1 MSLNEQKKM
10 RVLIT
15 GGSGLLGRALS
26 EELVK
31 AGYEVIVLS
40 RRPSQTA
47 GSLGPDVKTV
57 RWDAM
62 TSQGWLEHCADA
74 AAIVNLAGENI
85 GTGRWTPQKKRRI
98 ANSRLNA
105 TNAVVEAVGK
115 AGNKPHT
122 IIQASGI
129 GYYGD
134 RGDELLD
141 ENSAPGTGFL
151 AGVATQRE
159 LAMQAVRDYGIR
171 CAIIR
176 IAPVLTA
183 RGGFLSHVVP
193 PFRMFLGG
201 HPGSG
206 KQWFPW
212 IHIDDFTAAVRLLI
226 ENPDLSG
233 PFNMTSPNPMPAKQF
248 YRLLAK
254 QLHRP
259 AAFPMPPFFLKL
271 VFGEVATE
279 LLLSGQRAVPARLLQ
294 AGYEFKFP
302 DANYA
307 LQNILTASTP

>member
-1 MSLNEQKKM
+1 M
-10 RVLIT
+10 
-15 GGSGLLGRALS
+15 GRALGRR
-26 EELVK
+26 LID
-31 AGYEVIVLS
+31 AGYEVTALS
-40 RRPSQTA
+40 RRASKATEL
-47 GSLGPDVKTV
+47 LGPDMHVAQ
-57 RWDAM
+57 WNAL
-62 TSQGWLEHCADA
+62 TSEGWLDLADGA
-74 AAIVNLAGENI
+74 LAIVNFAGENI
-85 GTGRWTPQKKRRI
+85 GTGRWTAEKKRRI

-105 TNAVVEAVGK
+105 TNAVVEAVAK
-115 AGNKPHT
+115 AANKPHT

-134 RGDELLD
+134 RGDELLNED
-141 ENSAPGTGFL
+141 SAPGTGFL
-151 AGVATQRE
+151 ADVATQRE
-159 LAMQAVRDYGIR
+159 RALQPVREYGIR
-171 CAIIR
+171 WAVIR
-176 IAPVLTA
+176 VAPVLPA

-212 IHIDDFTAAVRLLI
+212 IHIDDLTAAVRLLI

-233 PFNMTSPNPMPAKQF
+233 PFNMTSPNPMRAEQF

-259 AAFPMPPFFLKL
+259 AVFPMPAFFLKL

-279 LLLSGQRAVPARLLQ
+279 LLLSGQRALPTKLLQ

-302 DANYA
+302 DADSA
-307 LQNILTASTP
+307 LQNILTAPTP